1 MSLEEKKQQVVE
13 EFSMYDEWLDKY
25 EYLIELGKSLD
36 AYPEE
41 EKTEDKLIKGCQS
54 RVWLDCEL
62 KDGKLYFRA
71 DSDAIIT
78 KGIISL
84 LISVYSGR
92 TPQEIAADDFSFVE
106 QIGLRENLS
115 PTRANGLVSMIETIK
130 QKAAEMADQVGH
142 DEQGQVGHDEQGQV
156 GHDASVIP
164 GSTGNLS
171 NEVLTAEDVAALQ
184 PLYADVVLALKQV
197 YDPEIPVNIYDL
209 GLIYELN
216 IDKARNV
223 SILMTFTAPNCPR
236 ADEVMHEVEENV
248 KRVPGVTGCKIDL
261 TFEPVWDRSMLS
273 EEARV
278 ELGLDYEED
287 DYGKLN

>member
-1 MSLEEKKQQVVE
+1 MTLEEKKQAVIE

-25 EYLIELGKSLD
+25 EYLIELGKALE

-41 EKTEDKLIKGCQS
+41 QKTEEKLIKGCQS
-54 RVWLDCEL
+54 RVWLDYEL

-92 TPQEIAADDFSFVE
+92 TPEEIAADDFGFVNE
-106 QIGLRENLS
+106 IGLRENLS

-130 QKAAEMADQVGH
+130 NAAREA
-142 DEQGQVGHDEQGQV
+142 
-156 GHDASVIP
+156 AVIP
-164 GSTGNLS
+164 SEAMESPDSHVGQRPPQNDNAQVLS
-171 NEVLTAEDVAALQ
+171 AEDVAALQ
-184 PLYADVVLALKQV
+184 PLYADVILALKQV

-216 IDKARNV
+216 IDKERKV
-223 SILMTFTAPNCPR
+223 SIVMTFTAPNCPM
-236 ADEVMHEVEENV
+236 ADEVMHEVEDSV
-248 KRVPGVTGCKIDL
+248 KRVPGVTGCSIEL

-278 ELGLDYEED
+278 DLGLDYEED
-287 DYGKLN
+287 DYGKLS

>member
-1 MSLEEKKQQVVE
+1 MTLEEKKQAVIE

-25 EYLIELGKSLD
+25 EYLIELGKALE

-54 RVWLDCEL
+54 RVWLDYEL

-92 TPQEIAADDFSFVE
+92 TPAEIAADDFGFID
-106 QIGLRENLS
+106 QIGLKENLS

-130 QKAAEMADQVGH
+130 NAAIEMADSHVGQRPPQN
-142 DEQGQVGHDEQGQV
+142 DKEVVQ
-156 GHDASVIP
+156 ASGDKEVVQAS
-164 GSTGNLS
+164 GDKAT
-171 NEVLTAEDVAALQ
+171 VLTAEDVAALQ
-184 PLYADVVLALKQV
+184 PLYADVILALKQV

-216 IDKARNV
+216 IDKDRKV
-223 SILMTFTAPNCPR
+223 SIVMTFTAPNCPM
-236 ADEVMHEVEENV
+236 ADEVMHEVEDSV
-248 KRVPGVTGCKIDL
+248 KRVPGVTGCSIEL

-278 ELGLDYEED
+278 DLGLDYEED
-287 DYGKLN
+287 DYGKLS